1 MAAAGSSRDDT
12 YSGES
17 MTPREAAGTT
27 PAGRD
32 RVIDFV
38 RAASL
43 AVVIL
48 GHWLMAAVSVT
59 ESGVRGRNV
68 LAELPSLQP
77 LTWLLQVMPLFF
89 VAGGFANLISWRGVQ
104 RRGGDYADYAHN
116 RVSRLV
122 RPTLV
127 LVTVVPLLLFLLA
140 LAGLD
145 PDLTASAGG
154 LLGRPLWF
162 LGVYV
167 LVTALAPALAAWH
180 EHRRIAALAT
190 LGLLAVVTDVARF
203 AYEPAG
209 YLNFGFVWLFAQ
221 QLGFWYADGGLTR
234 LPRRVLWSG
243 VAVAIGLMLLLTGPG
258 PYPLSM
264 VGLPGEMSN
273 MAPPTV
279 CLLVLVAGQVAGLTL
294 ARPVLAAWLDRPRPW
309 FTVVLVG
316 SMAMTLYLWHLP
328 VLVAGF
334 AVLLWL
340 DVPLPPPGTPEWWLS
355 RPAWCALLGVLLGA
369 LAARLAR
376 FERYGGRRI
385 RVARSGPAGD
395 SRTLLAGTGTVAAAA
410 GLFGLVLGGLTPSLP
425 LAVSLTAL
433 AYGLALTTRSTRAT
447 QACGYTLGGYGVA
460 YESNRTSGARRSHD
474 HEHIPGPGHDV
485 RALRQRGQFRDRPAV
500 RSLGGLGRPR

>member
-1 MAAAGSSRDDT
+1 MAEAGSSGGDT

-17 MTPREAAGTT
+17 MKPHEAAHAT

-32 RVIDFV
+32 RVIDFI

-48 GHWLMAAVSVT
+48 GHWLMAAVTVT
-59 ESGVRGRNV
+59 ESGIRGRNV
-68 LAELPSLQP
+68 LTELPSLQP

-104 RRGGDYADYAHN
+104 RRGGGYADYAHT

-127 LVTVVPLLLFLLA
+127 FVTAVPLLLFVLA

-145 PDLTASAGG
+145 ADLTAAVGD

-162 LGVYV
+162 LGVYM
-167 LVTALAPALAAWH
+167 LATALAPALAAWH
-180 EHRRIAALAT
+180 ERGRVAALAT
-190 LGLLAVVTDVARF
+190 LGILATVTDVIRF
-203 AYEPAG
+203 GYEPAG

-221 QLGFWYADGGLTR
+221 QLGFWYADGR
-234 LPRRVLWSG
+234 LARLSRRKLWLS
-243 VAVAIGLMLLLTGPG
+243 VAAAIGLLLILTGPG

-279 CLLVLVAGQVAGLTL
+279 CLLVLAAGQVAGLML
-294 ARPVLAAWLDRPRPW
+294 ARPVLAAWLDRARPW
-309 FTVVLVG
+309 LTVALVG

-328 VLVAGF
+328 VLIVGF

-340 DVPLPPPGTPEWWLS
+340 DVPLPMPGTAEWWLS
-355 RPAWCALLGVLLGA
+355 RPGWCALLAVLLAA

-376 FERYGGRRI
+376 FERYGGN
-385 RVARSGPAGD
+385 RVRAANSGAGPAGNNGP
-395 SRTLLAGTGTVAAAA
+395 LLAGAGTAVAAA
-410 GLFGLVLGGLTPSLP
+410 GLFGLVLGGLTPSLS

-433 AYGLALTTRSTRAT
+433 ACGLALTTRSTRAT
-447 QACGYTLGGYGVA
+447 PELRIYTRGVWC
-460 YESNRTSGARRSHD
+460 SLRT
-474 HEHIPGPGHDV
+474 EQDV
-485 RALRQRGQFRDRPAV
+485 W
-500 RSLGGLGRPR
+500 SEEIS

>member
-1 MAAAGSSRDDT
+1 MAEVGCSGGDWYR
-12 YSGES
+12 GES
-17 MTPREAAGTT
+17 MKPREAADAT

-48 GHWLMAAVSVT
+48 GHWLMAAVT
-59 ESGVRGRNV
+59 ESGIRGRNV

-77 LTWLLQVMPLFF
+77 LTWLFQVMPLFF

-104 RRGGDYADYAHN
+104 RRGGGYADYAHA

-122 RPTLV
+122 RPALLFATA
-127 LVTVVPLLLFLLA
+127 VPLLLSAAA
-140 LAGLD
+140 LAGLG
-145 PDLTASAGG
+145 PDLTAAVGE

-167 LVTALAPALAAWH
+167 LATALAPALAAWH
-180 EHRRIAALAT
+180 AHGRVAALAT
-190 LGLLAVVTDVARF
+190 LGVLATVTDVIRF
-203 AYEPAG
+203 GYEPAG

-221 QLGFWYADGGLTR
+221 QLGFWYADGR
-234 LPRRVLWSG
+234 LSRLSRRVLWSC
-243 VAVAIGLMLLLTGPG
+243 VAAAIGLLLILTGPG

-279 CLLVLVAGQVAGLTL
+279 CLLVLVAGQVAGLML
-294 ARPVLAAWLDRPRPW
+294 ARPVLAAWLDRARPW

-328 VLVAGF
+328 VLVVGF
-334 AVLLWL
+334 TVLLWL
-340 DVPLPPPGTPEWWLS
+340 DVPLPPAGTAEWWLS
-355 RPAWCALLGVLLGA
+355 RPVWCALLAVLLAA

-376 FERYGGRRI
+376 FERYGVNRERAVSGDP
-385 RVARSGPAGD
+385 GPAGD
-395 SRTLLAGTGTVAAAA
+395 NGTLLAGAGTLAAAA
-410 GLFGLVLGGLTPSLP
+410 GLFGLVIGGLTPSLSV
-425 LAVSLTAL
+425 AVSLAAL
-433 AYGLALTTRSTRAT
+433 ACGLALTTRSTRGT
-447 QACGYTLGGYGVA
+447 PTCGYTLGGYGVP
-460 YESNRTSGARRSHD
+460 YQSNKTARRPHD
-474 HEHIPGPGHDV
+474 HEHIPSPGHDV
-485 RALRQRGQFRDRPAV
+485 RALRQRGQFRDPPAV
-500 RSLGGLGRPR
+500 RSLGRRGRPR

>member
-1 MAAAGSSRDDT
+1 MKPRNAAG
-12 YSGES
+12 
-17 MTPREAAGTT
+17 AT

-48 GHWLMAAVSVT
+48 GHWLMAAVTVT
-59 ESGVRGRNV
+59 ESGIRGRNV
-68 LAELPSLQP
+68 LADLPSLQP

-89 VAGGFANLISWRGVQ
+89 VAGGLANLVSWRSVQ
-104 RRGGDYADYAHN
+104 RRGGSYANYAHH

-127 LVTVVPLLLFLLA
+127 FATAVPLLLFLLV

-145 PDLTASAGG
+145 PDPTAAAGG

-180 EHRRIAALAT
+180 EHRRVAALAT
-190 LGLLAVVTDVARF
+190 LGVLAIVTDVIRF
-203 AYEPAG
+203 DYEPAG

-221 QLGFWYADGGLTR
+221 QLGFWYADGR
-234 LPRRVLWSG
+234 LSRLSRRALWSC
-243 VAVAIGLMLLLTGPG
+243 VAAAIGLLLILTGPG

-279 CLLVLVAGQVAGLTL
+279 CLLVLSAGQVAGLML
-294 ARPVLAAWLDRPRPW
+294 VRPALAAWLDRARPW
-309 FTVVLVG
+309 FTVALVG

-328 VLVAGF
+328 VLVGGF
-334 AVLLWL
+334 AVVLWL
-340 DVPLPPPGTPEWWLS
+340 DVPLPRPGAAEWWLS
-355 RPAWCALLGVLLGA
+355 RPVWCALLAVLLAA
-369 LAARLAR
+369 LAACLSR
-376 FERYGGRRI
+376 FERYGDAPGR
-385 RVARSGPAGD
+385 VGGSGARPSNPDG
-395 SRTLLAGTGTVAAAA
+395 TLLAGAGTLAATT
-410 GLFGLVLGGLTPSLP
+410 GLFGLVLGGLTPSVS
-425 LAVSLTAL
+425 LAVSLAAL
-433 AYGLALTTRSTRAT
+433 ACGPALTARATRSART
-447 QACGYTLGGYGVA
+447 CGYTLGGYGVA
-460 YESNRTSGARRSHD
+460 YESNPTTEEIS
-474 HEHIPGPGHDV
+474 
-485 RALRQRGQFRDRPAV
+485 
-500 RSLGGLGRPR
+500 

>member
-12 YSGES
+12 HSGES

-145 PDLTASAGG
+145 PDLTAAAGG

-279 CLLVLVAGQVAGLTL
+279 CLLILVTGQVAGLML
-294 ARPVLAAWLDRPRPW
+294 VRPVLAAWLDRPRPW

-340 DVPLPPPGTPEWWLS
+340 DVPVPPPGTAGWWLS
-355 RPAWCALLGVLLGA
+355 RPAWCALLGVLLAA

-376 FERYGGRRI
+376 FERYGGDRM
-385 RVARSGPAGD
+385 RVASSGTGPAGD
-395 SRTLLAGTGTVAAAA
+395 NRTLLAGAGTVAAAA

-425 LAVSLTAL
+425 LAVSPTAL
-433 AYGLALTTRSTRAT
+433 ACGLALTTRHWGLRIYAR
-447 QACGYTLGGYGVA
+447 GVWCNLRV
-460 YESNRTSGARRSHD
+460 EQDARS
-474 HEHIPGPGHDV
+474 EEI
-485 RALRQRGQFRDRPAV
+485 
-500 RSLGGLGRPR
+500 S

>member
-1 MAAAGSSRDDT
+1 MAEVGSSDDDT
-12 YSGES
+12 YSGAW
-17 MTPREAAGTT
+17 MKPDEAARAT

-48 GHWLMAAVSVT
+48 GHWLMAAVTVT
-59 ESGVRGRNV
+59 ESGIRGRNV

-77 LTWLLQVMPLFF
+77 LTWMLQVMPLFF

-104 RRGGDYADYAHN
+104 RRGGGYADFAHS

-127 LVTVVPLLLFLLA
+127 FVTAVALLLLLLA

-145 PDLTASAGG
+145 SGLTAAAGD

-167 LVTALAPALAAWH
+167 LATALAPALAAWH
-180 EHRRIAALAT
+180 GHRRVAALAT
-190 LGLLAVVTDVARF
+190 LGILATATDVIRF

-221 QLGFWYADGGLTR
+221 QLGFWYADGSITR
-234 LPRRVLWSG
+234 PSRRVLWLC
-243 VAVAIGLMLLLTGPG
+243 VAAAIGLLLILTGPG

-279 CLLVLVAGQVAGLTL
+279 CLLVLVAGQVAGLML
-294 ARPVLAAWLDRPRPW
+294 ARPVLAAWLDRARPW

-316 SMAMTLYLWHLP
+316 SMAITLYLWHLP
-328 VLVAGF
+328 VLVVVF

-340 DVPLPPPGTPEWWLS
+340 DLPLPPPGSAEWWLS
-355 RPAWCALLGVLLGA
+355 RPVWCALLAVLLGA

-376 FERYGGRRI
+376 FERYGGNK
-385 RVARSGPAGD
+385 AQAAGSGPGPAGING
-395 SRTLLAGTGTVAAAA
+395 TLLAGAGTVTAAA
-410 GLFGLVLGGLTPSLP
+410 GLFGLVLGGLTPSLS
-425 LAVSLTAL
+425 LAVSLAAL
-433 AYGLALTTRSTRAT
+433 ACGLALTTRSTRSTRLA
-447 QACGYTLGGYGVA
+447 GI
-460 YESNRTSGARRSHD
+460 H
-474 HEHIPGPGHDV
+474 
-485 RALRQRGQFRDRPAV
+485 
-500 RSLGGLGRPR
+500 